1 MERDRNFFQIFLST
15 DGAAPTALPPLIEAA
30 SAESRAHLRD
40 FHYRRWDMTSLR
52 DFLTAC
58 FAKEVLAAFDAL
70 MPLAYKAD
78 LGRYCLL
85 YHYGG
90 WYSDISLKIVS
101 ADLAPLARDVGLCFF
116 RDYGEGMPSPHGSSF
131 DCQNSLIYAQ
141 AGHPVMARCI
151 QKIIHNVQHQF
162 YGMSSTAPTGPS
174 LFGSVLAESQLT
186 NAKQVGFFLPLT
198 QGFLNRNLAY
208 VSDTGQILAW
218 HKTTWHPSRAR
229 GGDLSSLGLSA
240 TNNYNQLWRERRIY
254 AKPNQ

>member
-1 MERDRNFFQIFLST
+1 MQRDRNFFQIFLST
-15 DGAAPTALPPLIEAA
+15 DGAGRTALPPLIEAA

-52 DFLTAC
+52 DFLSAC

-101 ADLAPLARDVGLCFF
+101 ADRASIVRDLGLGFF
-116 RDYGEGMPSPHGSSF
+116 KDYGEGIPSPHGSSF

-162 YGMSSTAPTGPS
+162 YGLSSTSPTGPS
-174 LFGSVLAESQLT
+174 LFGSVLAESQL
-186 NAKQVGFFLPLT
+186 AGARQIGFFLPLT

-208 VSDTGQILAW
+208 ISDTGLILAW
-218 HKTTWHPSRAR
+218 HKTSWHPSRPG
-229 GGDLSSLGLSA
+229 GGDLASMGLSG
-240 TNNYNQLWRERRIY
+240 TSNYNQLWRERRIY
-254 AKPNQ
+254 TKP

>member
-15 DGAAPTALPPLIEAA
+15 DGAASSALPPLIEAA

-52 DFLTAC
+52 DFLMAC

-101 ADLAPLARDVGLCFF
+101 ADLGLIARDVGLCFF

-162 YGMSSTAPTGPS
+162 YGLSSTAPTGPS
-174 LFGSVLAESQLT
+174 LFGSVLAESQLAS
-186 NAKQVGFFLPLT
+186 AKQVGFFLPLT
-198 QGFLNRNLAY
+198 QGFSNRNLAY
-208 VSDTGQILAW
+208 VSDSGQILAW
-218 HKTTWHPSRAR
+218 HKTTWHPSQAR
-229 GGDLSSLGLSA
+229 GGDLSSLGLSG
-240 TNNYNQLWRERRIY
+240 TNNYNHLWRERRVY